1 MLPELMVKRL
11 SRVPVYLTKHRIE
24 GEVTWSDGVV
34 DDIALYLQIV
44 GSVHAKSNSQVM
56 VEAAVF
62 DIARLDMGDGD
73 VHKAEGVA
81 GVISRGVAFLSTP
94 VKLNIGDP
102 GKSYN

>member
-11 SRVPVYLTKHRIE
+11 TRVSFYLTINTKE

-62 DIARLDMGDGD
+62 DIPRLDMGDGD